1 MVKWEKVLLLR
12 ILTTESD
19 TLLLALS
26 SNGAYALMFETILKK
41 FRKIK
46 IEDWNFN
53 DFRTNLINYGPYF
66 ELLAILVVVIYVS
79 LCVLRSSACW

>member
-1 MVKWEKVLLLR
+1 MVKWERVLCLR

-26 SNGAYALMFETILKK
+26 SNGAYALMFDILKK

-46 IEDWNFN
+46 IENGDFN
-53 DFRTNLINYGPYF
+53 DFRTNLINYRTYF
-66 ELLAILVVVIYVS
+66 ELLAISVVVIYVS
-79 LCVLRSSACW
+79 LCVLRISAYW

>member
-46 IEDWNFN
+46 IE
-53 DFRTNLINYGPYF
+53 
-66 ELLAILVVVIYVS
+66 S
-79 LCVLRSSACW
+79 